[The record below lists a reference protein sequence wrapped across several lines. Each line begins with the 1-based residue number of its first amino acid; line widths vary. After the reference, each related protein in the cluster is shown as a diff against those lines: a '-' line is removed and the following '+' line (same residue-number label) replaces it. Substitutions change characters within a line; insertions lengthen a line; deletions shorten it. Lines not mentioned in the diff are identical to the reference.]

1 MQSVSSESE
10 EEDDRSAAEKVRRFD
25 LQRVGS
31 AKLLSAS
38 ERNIG
43 AVAYPGASE

>member
-1 MQSVSSESE
+1 MCSRSVPSQKTVG
-10 EEDDRSAAEKVRRFD
+10 EKVKSS
-25 LQRVGS
+25 RVGS
-31 AKLLSAS
+31 AKLVSVS